1 VVKTEDEELEH
12 RQKKTRKITREIH
25 EHGKTNV
32 NKSTSIAELNK
43 STSIAEFPKES
54 ENDFELKISPEKQ
67 NRQPVR
73 KRKSKVKLSYPC
85 PCGSGKK
92 YKKCCGKS
100 DN

>member
-32 NKSTSIAELNK
+32 NK